1 LTEIEAISTLEDLNP
16 VKYNYKFNKDEKN
29 VRFIVEDVPDLVAI
43 ESRKGLSSMDITA
56 VLVKVVQQQRK
67 EIAAMQKR
75 LKKLVEN

>member
-1 LTEIEAISTLEDLNP
+1 MTEIEAISTLEDLNP